1 MNIAP
6 PLTRNSSSPS
16 ARRLRFQRWW
26 LIPIVLL
33 FVAGLGLWWYQSR
46 TTTTATITTAA
57 VSQGPI
63 AVTVS
68 GSGSVAAARTV
79 DLSFQQDGT
88 ITSVD
93 VAVGDAVSAG
103 QTLASIDAS
112 DLELA
117 LQQAQASLKAAEAQ
131 LTAAQEGS
139 ATPQD
144 LASAQAS
151 LDSAQAQLA
160 QTTTGTATK
169 ADITS
174 AQAQLTAAKAQL
186 EALTNP
192 TATDLAVAQRKVEQA
207 QIALQSTH
215 DSASQAKTNAQIQLN
230 NATNALT
237 QAQSKY
243 STAYQNW
250 QHVQDENTAPTNPT
264 TTNSSGVSKPN
275 TLNDAQRQQYYDA
288 YVQADA
294 ALKSAE
300 NAVTQAQVSYDAA
313 RQSEVLQIQQAEAT
327 LQDAQDQLAA
337 LQNPSATDLAQAR
350 ASVTQAQAS
359 LAKLTEG
366 GTASEIAQAQAS
378 VTQAQ
383 SNLDKLTAP
392 ASDAE
397 LAAAEASL
405 LQAQA
410 NVATAQHNL
419 DQASLQAPFAGVV
432 SAVSLVPGARASSS
446 ASTAAITLVDQSS
459 MHIDVSLSETD
470 AAKVQVGQ
478 PVSITFDALSDVTLA
493 GTVATIAPAAT
504 ATNNVVTYAVT
515 VTFDPGDT
523 PVKVGMSATADI
535 QLESVDDAILVPTR
549 AITTS
554 GAAKTVT
561 VVQGASQIAVTV
573 TTGLVSDGKT
583 AITSST
589 PALKAGDQVLVPSTT
604 SNTSTSS
611 SSQAGG
617 PSGGMPFG
625 P

>member
-6 PLTRNSSSPS
+6 PLTRGSSGPS

-26 LIPIVLL
+26 LIPIALL
-33 FVAGLGLWWYQSR
+33 VAAGLGLWWYQGRSTTAA
-46 TTTTATITTAA
+46 TTTTAA
-57 VSQGPI
+57 VTQGPI

-79 DLSFQQDGT
+79 DLAFEQDGT

-93 VAVGDAVSAG
+93 VAIGDTVAAG
-103 QTLASIDAS
+103 QTLATIDAS
-112 DLELA
+112 DLQLA

-160 QTTTGTATK
+160 QTTTGTASK
-169 ADITS
+169 ADIAS

-192 TATDLAVAQRKVEQA
+192 TATDLAAAQRKVEQA
-207 QIALQSTH
+207 QIALQSTR

-250 QHVQDENTAPTNPT
+250 QHVQDENTDPTNPT

-589 PALKAGDQVLVPSTT
+589 PALKAGDQVLVPSTA
-604 SNTSTSS
+604 SSTSTTT